1 LFTVLAGYRTNV
13 FKRPTTFAL
22 NVSNLFDKEYYRS
35 GGIASGSWGE
45 PRSFRFTAMTEF

>member
-1 LFTVLAGYRTNV
+1 ML
-13 FKRPTTFAL
+13 
-22 NVSNLFDKEYYRS
+22 SNLFDKEYYRS